1 MSYELRKILGNR
13 YVMLLLALAVAV
25 NAALFYRRCT
35 EDLGGFTRADVRAE
49 YAHLDTLEQEY
60 DALLNGIYGED
71 VGITQVPDED
81 LRRYALLSTVRDEV
95 ETTKNYPEYLRG
107 LCAETEAK
115 LRLGL
120 FSADPFAE
128 RTLEKGL
135 AAYSAL
141 LGVRL
146 EPSFPDG
153 VEVLLDWRLTDLLLL
168 LFAAVSGLVLLTGE
182 RSAGLMVLLRPTR
195 RGHGA
200 LYWRKAAAMLAT
212 VLAGVV
218 LLYGANL
225 AVSSAVLGLGDP
237 ARPIQTIPSMQ
248 SCPVPLTVF
257 GWLLCFVGE
266 KLYGAGPWARCSSCC
281 APRQAAR
288 GPRSCL
294 RAAARG
300 LPCCSAAAAHFGP
313 GCSASAVRPR
323 LRRAGVAA
331 FI

>member
-153 VEVLLDWRLTDLLLL
+153 VEVLLDLK
-168 LFAAVSGLVLLTGE
+168 VYHQV
-182 RSAGLMVLLRPTR
+182 
-195 RGHGA
+195 
-200 LYWRKAAAMLAT
+200 
-212 VLAGVV
+212 
-218 LLYGANL
+218 
-225 AVSSAVLGLGDP
+225 
-237 ARPIQTIPSMQ
+237 I
-248 SCPVPLTVF
+248 
-257 GWLLCFVGE
+257 
-266 KLYGAGPWARCSSCC
+266 
-281 APRQAAR
+281 
-288 GPRSCL
+288 
-294 RAAARG
+294 
-300 LPCCSAAAAHFGP
+300 
-313 GCSASAVRPR
+313 
-323 LRRAGVAA
+323 
-331 FI
+331 